1 MDNNNNELFDL
12 SKFDDYIDQLAELV
26 FARIIEQYGD
36 IYPLNFTSNKE
47 EILIGELA
55 RLQTQLAMLEDRQE
69 YEKCA
74 IVKMRIS
81 KIENKLKNL

>member
-1 MDNNNNELFDL
+1 MDNDNILNNNN
-12 SKFDDYIDQLAELV
+12 FDDYIDQLAELV
-26 FARIIEQYGD
+26 MAKIVEKYGKV
-36 IYPLNFTSNKE
+36 YPLRFSDNQE

-55 RLQTQLAMLEDRQE
+55 RLTTTLALLEDRQE

-81 KIENKLKNL
+81 KIELKLKNL